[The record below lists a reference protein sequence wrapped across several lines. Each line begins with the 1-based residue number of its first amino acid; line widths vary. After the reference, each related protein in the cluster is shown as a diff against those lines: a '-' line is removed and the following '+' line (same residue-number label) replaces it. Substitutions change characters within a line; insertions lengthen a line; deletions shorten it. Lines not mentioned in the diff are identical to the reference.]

1 MRSGWIRRSSPRMTC
16 AATAKRSNASLMII
30 DSEVH
35 VWPRHRPDRPLGEA
49 GLDRTPF
56 GYQELLAA
64 MDVAG
69 IDRAILVPPSF
80 DRDRN
85 DYVIEAVQQHPD
97 RFAIMGRVSLQGGGG
112 RNARGMET
120 PARHAGRAPDLPSR
134 RRPALDRRRHR
145 RLVLGR
151 GGTTPHSRD

>member
-30 DSEVH
+30 DSQVH
-35 VWPRHRPDRPLGEA
+35 IWPPHRADRPLAEA

-97 RFAIMGRVSLQGGGG
+97 RFAIMGRVSLQGGAG
-112 RNARGMET
+112 RNLLPGWARPPRT
-120 PARHAGRAPDLPSR
+120 PGVALSFQPDASR
-134 RRPALDRRRHR
+134 RTLSAR
-145 RLVLGR
+145 
-151 GGTTPHSRD
+151 